1 MLACSHFVG
10 RDFGYRNTVALCVI
24 RRTREITA
32 AELERVASFGKE
44 EAEVYLSAHALD
56 PADGGFEIVERVVYD
71 GRDFL
76 DRIAVHSQSID
87 RLSSDIDCTYDRLIR
102 LGALIRPLLGL
113 GKKDLIAEAAAE
125 APDLE
130 PRLKRL
136 ITRFFQLLA
145 ATRKLKALRRKAYA
159 AISGIKKSWFDW
171 LSTREMELA
180 RQHGAAVIREDLDIV
195 VPEKETPEY
204 KGPTFARMINHGAK
218 GRYLR
223 QSSEKLRWNGIP
235 EHAVPSLG
243 PSVAWPILHVLF
255 LHQARLGRPQTAPR

>member
-1 MLACSHFVG
+1 
-10 RDFGYRNTVALCVI
+10 VALCVI

-32 AELERVASFGKE
+32 AELERIASFGKE

-71 GRDFL
+71 GKDFL
-76 DRIAVHSQSID
+76 DRIAVHSQYIH
-87 RLSSDIDCTYDRLIR
+87 RLSADIDCTYDRLIR

-113 GKKDLIAEAAAE
+113 GKDALIAEAAAE

-159 AISGIKKSWFDW
+159 AISGVKKSWYA
-171 LSTREMELA
+171 LRPSALVAGLA
-180 RQHGAAVIREDLDIV
+180 LDAGDGTGPPARCGGDPGGPRHRRPGEGNAGVQGPDVREDDQPWRQGS
-195 VPEKETPEY
+195 VPAP
-204 KGPTFARMINHGAK
+204 
-218 GRYLR
+218 
-223 QSSEKLRWNGIP
+223 KLG
-235 EHAVPSLG
+235 
-243 PSVAWPILHVLF
+243 
-255 LHQARLGRPQTAPR
+255 